1 MTIKTKNI
9 NYKNPF
15 GGICIFANVFSNL
28 FYTCLINIV
37 FLIIIIMWINDTTLS
52 VKPSNIKIIF
62 YFYIAN
68 LITLTLNNNN
78 IINDIKMQYETP
90 TII

>member
-9 NYKNPF
+9 NCKNPF
-15 GGICIFANVFSNL
+15 NGICLFSNIFSNL

-37 FLIIIIMWINDTTLS
+37 LLLIIIMWINNTTLIM
-52 VKPSNIKIIF
+52 KASNVKIIF
-62 YFYIAN
+62 YFYLAN

-78 IINDIKMQYETP
+78 IINNIKNQYDVNSM
-90 TII
+90 I